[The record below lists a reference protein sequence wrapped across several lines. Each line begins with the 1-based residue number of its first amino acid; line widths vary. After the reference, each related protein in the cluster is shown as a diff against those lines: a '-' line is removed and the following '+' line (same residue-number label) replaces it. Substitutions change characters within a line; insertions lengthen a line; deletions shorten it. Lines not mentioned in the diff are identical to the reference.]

1 MQWLKNFYLP
11 KKASEANKAIEAREA
26 RDAMFNFSKPQPTQE
41 FVPIKEVRDGIVVL
55 KDGSY
60 RAILLVSSI
69 NFALKGA
76 DEQQAIIGQF
86 QNFLNSLDFSV
97 QIFIQ
102 SRRLDIRP
110 YIALLEERVKE
121 QTNDLMKIQIREYIG
136 FIKNFTENT
145 NIMSKSFFVTIPY
158 SPAMLNTMS
167 NPLKQFLGQREQATD
182 AAIQRIERFEE
193 DRLQMDQRVG
203 VVAQGLASCG
213 LRTAPLGTEEV
224 IELFYKIFN
233 PGEMEKPIQLN
244 KV

>member
-1 MQWLKNFYLP
+1 MKPMPLL
-11 KKASEANKAIEAREA
+11 
-26 RDAMFNFSKPQPTQE
+26 NFSKPKPTQD

-55 KDGSY
+55 KDNSY

-69 NFALKGA
+69 NFALKSE
-76 DEQQAIIGQF
+76 DEQQAIVGQF

-110 YIALLEERVKE
+110 YLALLEERFKE
-121 QTNDLMKIQIREYIG
+121 QTNDLMKIQTREYIG

-158 SPAMLNTMS
+158 SPAILEIKG
-167 NPLKQFLGQREQATD
+167 NPIKQFLGRREKAAD
-182 AAIQRIERFEE
+182 AAVAKIQRFEE
-193 DRLQMDQRVG
+193 DRLQIEERLG
-203 VVAQGLASCG
+203 VVNQGLARCG
-213 LRTAPLGTEEV
+213 LRTASLGTEEV

-233 PGEMEKPIQLN
+233 PGEMEKPIQLSQT
-244 KV
+244 